1 MTLPNIHFKL
11 LMVVC
16 NSKYVIIKLCYMFSL
31 INLIYCI
38 FVFQKLRTME
48 REKKK
53 IFKIFFLRMNFNYW
67 TFLFLMKNVMASGD
81 AVIYVMPII
90 FPVNK

>member
-1 MTLPNIHFKL
+1 
-11 LMVVC
+11 
-16 NSKYVIIKLCYMFSL
+16 
-31 INLIYCI
+31 
-38 FVFQKLRTME
+38 ME

-53 IFKIFFLRMNFNYW
+53 IFKIIFLRMNYW

>member
-1 MTLPNIHFKL
+1 
-11 LMVVC
+11 
-16 NSKYVIIKLCYMFSL
+16 
-31 INLIYCI
+31 
-38 FVFQKLRTME
+38 ME

-67 TFLFLMKNVMASGD
+67 TVLFLMKNVMASGD